1 MKNDDI
7 YRIITTI
14 IKVSL
19 EYLKKNN
26 LINFQLVLKKKL
38 AI

>member
-19 EYLKKNN
+19 EYLKKKN
-26 LINFQLVLKKKL
+26 LINFQLVLQF